1 MKKSKIILSLML
13 VLCLTFCV
21 AGCSSDHD
29 KGNLKDNLID
39 GWDNWIQSFSKHAL
53 TKDKE
58 LKGEKEKGVD
68 AYTGT
73 YTATYDGFNG
83 KEFIFGGTAL
93 NRENGNQLS
102 VTYKLTI
109 DEGTAEL
116 NWIAGSDE
124 YTITNSTSEDE
135 KEYTISSGD
144 NYLVFKGDDFS
155 GTLEVTVKDAKN

>member
-1 MKKSKIILSLML
+1 MKRTKVFISLLL
-13 VLCLTFCV
+13 VLCLTVSF
-21 AGCSSDHD
+21 AGCSSNHD
-29 KGNLKDNLID
+29 KVSLKDNLID

-53 TKDKE
+53 TKEKD
-58 LKGEKEKGVD
+58 LQGEKTKGVD

-93 NRENGNQLS
+93 ERENGNHLQ

-109 DEGTAEL
+109 EEGSAKL

-124 YTITNSTSEDE
+124 YSVANANSEDT

-144 NYLVFKGDDFS
+144 NYIVLKGENFS
-155 GTLEVTVKDAKN
+155 GSLELTVKDAEN